1 MLVSQ
6 DTGIF
11 LMRYIQGEN
20 RSQSAL
26 FPLSLDELIPD
37 DHLVRV
43 IEAYIALLDFEHLG
57 FDKAR
62 PKATGRPS
70 YDPADLLKS
79 EQSIAVLLDQHEP
92 DLVHVSCQQDA
103 RGIGAGGV
111 LDSQQ
116 VSHRVHL
123 NFIHIGFNLAA
134 DDLADPAFIP
144 RYANR
149 VA

>member
-1 MLVSQ
+1 MPVSQ

-43 IEAYIALLDFEHLG
+43 IEAYISLLDFEQLG

-70 YDPADLLKS
+70 YDPADLLKLYMYGYFQRIRS
-79 EQSIAVLLDQHEP
+79 SRGLRLSVSATSRSCGCWADWRLTSKPLLIFAATTVLRLPRPAEP
-92 DLVHVSCQQDA
+92 LFDFAD
-103 RGIGAGGV
+103 R
-111 LDSQQ
+111 
-116 VSHRVHL
+116 RV
-123 NFIHIGFNLAA
+123 
-134 DDLADPAFIP
+134 
-144 RYANR
+144 
-149 VA
+149 